1 MKNSA
6 PWRFIFLIGL
16 VSLFADITYEG
27 GRGLA
32 GPFLFSLG
40 ASATVVG
47 FISGLGEMV
56 GYGLRLLFG
65 MWSQRT
71 GRYWSFTLIGFAI
84 NLASVPLLAIA
95 GSWPVAS
102 VLLVCERFG
111 KSIRAPSKD
120 TLLSHA
126 TSAVGHGKGFGFHQA
141 MDQLGAMLGPLIGA
155 YILMAGGG
163 YRGAF
168 GLLVFPAALSMV
180 LLLLARRVFPNPGR
194 FEPDM
199 GVSAVAGKLPRSYW
213 IYLVGAGFLAFGFA
227 DFSLIAFHLIKS
239 GILTQIQAPLSYSL
253 AMGVSAVTALAF
265 GFLFDRIGLK
275 ALPAAAVLAGVS
287 VPLAFSNNVSACWIG
302 IVLWAATLGAQDS
315 SLKAGI
321 ARLVSKERRAGAYG
335 IFHAVFGVSWFLGSA
350 AMGWLY
356 DHNLKGVITV
366 AVAAQALS
374 ASAFL
379 VAGYFQGKEI
389 LPNRVP

>member
-1 MKNSA
+1 MKNPVA
-6 PWRFIFLIGL
+6 WRFIFLIGV

-40 ASATVVG
+40 ASATAVG

-65 MWSQRT
+65 LWSQRT
-71 GRYWSFTLIGFAI
+71 GRYWGFTLTGFAI
-84 NLASVPLLAIA
+84 NLAAVPLLALA
-95 GSWPVAS
+95 NSWPVAS
-102 VLLVCERFG
+102 ALLVCERFG
-111 KSIRAPSKD
+111 KSMRAPSKD

-155 YILMAGGG
+155 YALLIWGG

-168 GLLVFPAALSMV
+168 ALLAIPAALAMIILYVAS
-180 LLLLARRVFPNPGR
+180 RVFPNPSH
-194 FEPDM
+194 FEAD
-199 GVSAVAGKLPRSYW
+199 VDTASSANEKLPRAYW
-213 IYLVGAGFLAFGFA
+213 IYLIGAGLLAFGFA

-239 GILTQIQAPLSYSL
+239 GMLTQVQAPLGYSL
-253 AMGVSAVTALAF
+253 AMGIGAVTAFSF
-265 GFLFDRIGLK
+265 GLLFDRFGLK
-275 ALPAAAVLAGVS
+275 LLPVASLLAAVAA
-287 VPLAFSNNVSACWIG
+287 PLAFSKSLNTCIIG
-302 IVLWAATLGAQDS
+302 IILWAATLGAQDS

-321 ARLVSKERRAGAYG
+321 AKLVPKSRRAGAYG
-335 IFHAVFGVSWFLGSA
+335 IFHAAFGVAWFAGSA

-356 DHNLKGVITV
+356 DHNKSGVI
-366 AVAAQALS
+366 ALAIAAQVLS
-374 ASAFL
+374 AMAFVFASGL
-379 VAGYFQGKEI
+379 EKRNATV
-389 LPNRVP
+389 

>member
-6 PWRFIFLIGL
+6 PWRFIFLIGI

-40 ASATVVG
+40 ASATAVG
-47 FISGLGEMV
+47 FISGLGEMI

-71 GRYWSFTLIGFAI
+71 GRYWGFTLTGFAI
-84 NLASVPLLAIA
+84 NLAAVPLLALA
-95 GSWPVAS
+95 GTWPVAS
-102 VLLVCERFG
+102 ALLVCERFG
-111 KSIRAPSKD
+111 KAIRAPSKD

-155 YILMAGGG
+155 YALLIWGG

-168 GLLVFPAALSMV
+168 ALLAIPAALAMIILFFAS
-180 LLLLARRVFPNPGR
+180 RVFPNPAR
-194 FEPDM
+194 FESDTD
-199 GVSAVAGKLPRSYW
+199 SAPLVDGKLPRAYW
-213 IYLVGAGFLAFGFA
+213 IYLIGAGLLAFGFA
-227 DFSLIAFHLIKS
+227 DFSLIAFHLIKN
-239 GILTQIQAPLSYSL
+239 GILTQVQAPLGYSL
-253 AMGVSAVTALAF
+253 AMGVGAVTAFSF
-265 GFLFDRIGLK
+265 GLLFDRVGLK
-275 ALPAAAVLAGVS
+275 LLPLASVLAAVAT
-287 VPLAFSNNVSACWIG
+287 PLAFSNSLHVCIAG

-321 ARLVSKERRAGAYG
+321 AKLVPKTRRAGAYG
-335 IFHAVFGVSWFLGSA
+335 IFHAVFGVAWFLGSA

-356 DHNLKGVITV
+356 DHNLHGVIV
-366 AVAAQALS
+366 LAIAAQILS
-374 ASAFL
+374 AIAFI
-379 VAGYFQGKEI
+379 VAGSSEKSAAI
-389 LPNRVP
+389 A